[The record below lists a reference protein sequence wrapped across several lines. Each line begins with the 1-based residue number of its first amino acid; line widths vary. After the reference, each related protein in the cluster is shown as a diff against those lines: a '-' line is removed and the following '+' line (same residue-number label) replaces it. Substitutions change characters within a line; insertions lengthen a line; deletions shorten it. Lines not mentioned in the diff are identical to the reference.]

1 MHRRNFLEAMTG
13 SIAGT
18 ALLGDIALEKI
29 HAATK
34 RTAELSPQEAAR
46 DELLWS
52 EVQQA
57 FSVNRNIINLDNGN
71 VCPSPRNVTEAMV
84 RYTWQLQDAPGY
96 MLWEILEPLLSTVR
110 VGLAKL
116 FGCEAE
122 EIALVRNATEA
133 LDAVLLGV
141 ELRPNDEILM
151 SMRDY
156 WAMHDAVDQRARRE
170 GIVVK
175 KIKDLPILPKSM
187 DELVEIYEQA
197 ITPKTRL
204 ILITHPTHQNGQ
216 LFPVKQI
223 CEIAHQKGIEVV
235 VDGAQSFAHIDY
247 KQSDLACD
255 YFGASLH
262 KWLCA
267 PIGTGMLYIRKDK
280 IGKVQQLVPAT
291 STRVKNYNERIY
303 KFEDSGTRSVAATL
317 AITQALAFHNS
328 IGSKRKEERLRYL
341 THYWAKRIRKLPNA
355 RFFTS
360 LNLEMSCGL
369 ATFDLKGVE
378 SIPLILYLWQQ
389 HRIVTQYISGSRNRV
404 PEIKGIRVTPNVY
417 TTLDELDYFCEIIE
431 KVAKQGLPKS
441 A

>member
-1 MHRRNFLEAMTG
+1 MQRRNFLKTMTG
-13 SIAGT
+13 AIGT
-18 ALLGDIALEKI
+18 AALFGDDVLPKI
-29 HAATK
+29 QAATE
-34 RTAELSPQEAAR
+34 RTANLSPQEAAL
-46 DELLWS
+46 DESLWR
-52 EVQQA
+52 EVQNA

-71 VCPSPRNVTEAMV
+71 VCPSPRNVTEAMI
-84 RYTWQLQDAPGY
+84 RYTWQIQDAPGY
-96 MLWEILEPLLSTVR
+96 MLWEVLEPLLATAR

-122 EIALVRNATEA
+122 EIAIVRNATEA
-133 LDAVLLGV
+133 LDAVLLGTD
-141 ELRPNDEILM
+141 LRPGDEILM

-156 WAMHDAVDQRARRE
+156 WAMHDAVDRRARRE
-170 GIVVK
+170 GIAVK
-175 KIKDLPILPKSM
+175 KIGNLPVLPKSM
-187 DELVEIYEQA
+187 DELVEIYERA

-204 ILITHPTHQNGQ
+204 ILVTHPTHQNGQ
-216 LFPVKQI
+216 LFPVRQI
-223 CEIAHQKGIEVV
+223 CEIAHRKEIEVL

-247 KQSDLACD
+247 KQLDLGCD
-255 YFGASLH
+255 YFGTSLH

-280 IGKVQQLVPAT
+280 ISKVQQLVPAT

-303 KFEDSGTRSVAATL
+303 KFEDSGTRSVAAAL

-341 THYWAKRIRKLPNA
+341 THYWAERIRKLPNA

-360 LNLEMSCGL
+360 LKPEMSCGL
-369 ATFDLKGVE
+369 ATFDLSGVE

-417 TTLDELDYFCEIIE
+417 TTLDELDYFCEVIE